1 MATKDANVSS
11 QQHSVPRRV
20 GSTLTLCSSRPS
32 YPAGPDCAGNL
43 AGHPICAGGLSHGL
57 SGRQQ
62 TTVYVGGF
70 SPDTTATLLHSAFIP
85 FGDIL
90 DISLP
95 SDPARKGAH
104 KGFAFITFATPE
116 AALDACDN
124 MHRNCLPTVTN
135 RGRILKVNKAKPPK
149 GAGKHGSNKPSKLAL
164 YRALRAQSSRRILAD
179 VPLLSLS
186 CCSYLPKPL
195 LAHRQSGPRRSGSQH
210 TALMESANPALERRQ
225 RTATRP
231 YKKRREPSTRE
242 SRSCSHHLVVT
253 SDARTPGTI
262 RRTWRPKRE
271 REKERRCKCEC
282 DVGE

>member
-135 RGRILKVNKAKPPK
+135 RG
-149 GAGKHGSNKPSKLAL
+149 G
-164 YRALRAQSSRRILAD
+164 SSR
-179 VPLLSLS
+179 ST
-186 CCSYLPKPL
+186 
-195 LAHRQSGPRRSGSQH
+195 RQS
-210 TALMESANPALERRQ
+210 RQ
-225 RTATRP
+225 REPASMAAISRVSSLCTGHFARSLQDVFLLTFRYSLCPAAPTCPNLCSRTASLGLGGVDR
-231 YKKRREPSTRE
+231 STRHSWSRRTRRWSAGRGRRRVLTRRGVNPPHE
-242 SRSCSHHLVVT
+242 SRAAVPTTLL
-253 SDARTPGTI
+253 
-262 RRTWRPKRE
+262 
-271 REKERRCKCEC
+271 
-282 DVGE
+282 

>member
-1 MATKDANVSS
+1 MDL
-11 QQHSVPRRV
+11 R
-20 GSTLTLCSSRPS
+20 
-32 YPAGPDCAGNL
+32 
-43 AGHPICAGGLSHGL
+43 
-57 SGRQQ
+57 GRQQ

-149 GAGKHGSNKPSKLAL
+149 GAGKHGSNKPSE
-164 YRALRAQSSRRILAD
+164 SN
-179 VPLLSLS
+179 
-186 CCSYLPKPL
+186 SY
-195 LAHRQSGPRRSGSQH
+195 
-210 TALMESANPALERRQ
+210 
-225 RTATRP
+225 
-231 YKKRREPSTRE
+231 
-242 SRSCSHHLVVT
+242 
-253 SDARTPGTI
+253 
-262 RRTWRPKRE
+262 
-271 REKERRCKCEC
+271 
-282 DVGE
+282 